1 MSVLEII
8 IFALIKI
15 VIIVSAMLLSVAYLV
30 YFERKVSAWAQN
42 RIGPNRV
49 GWKGALQPFAD
60 LMKLAL
66 KEDIVPQNAD
76 KRIHSL
82 APVIALLVALSTYAV
97 IPFGPD
103 LQIANYNIPLI
114 VADVNIGV
122 LFILALTSLGVYAI
136 TLAGWSSGSKYSL
149 LGGIRS
155 SAQMISYEVSMG
167 FSVAGVLLL
176 SESLRPTAIVESQAS
191 WMWNAIVQPI
201 GFITFL
207 VSAFAETNRLPF
219 DLPEAEPELVGGF
232 HTEYSSMKFAGFFL
246 AEYANM
252 IIASALIVT
261 LYLGGWQIPYLE
273 KLNLSP
279 LVYTLLS
286 LGAFL
291 LKMAALLFFFLWIR
305 WTLPRFRYDQLMNLG
320 WKVLFP
326 LSLINIVWVAVLI
339 MSVLAFLLAGDNIDL
354 GNYRYLILLSAVLLS
369 VGLISVQIRPLAYF
383 FLGIIARLPLV
394 KRIHQPWVDFYESS
408 REILQLRH
416 VIPTSTLGALAHMT
430 DALGFCIILHG
441 FGLEITW
448 VLYLQAVFITGL
460 TAAIGA
466 LSGAHGI
473 QYAAPGSTAFKA

>member
-1 MSVLEII
+1 MSLLEII

-15 VIIVSAMLLSVAYLV
+15 VLIVGVMLVSVAYLV

-49 GWKGALQPFAD
+49 GWKGTLQPFAD
-60 LMKLAL
+60 LFKLVL
-66 KEDIVPQNAD
+66 KEDIVPDNAD
-76 KRIHSL
+76 RKIHAL

-103 LQIANYNIPLI
+103 LQLGSYRIPLL

-176 SESLRPTAIVESQAS
+176 SESLRPMAIVESQYG

-252 IIASALIVT
+252 IIASAFIVT
-261 LYLGGWQIPYLE
+261 LYLGGWQIPYIQELG
-273 KLNLSP
+273 LSP
-279 LVYTLLS
+279 ILETVLCF
-286 LGAFL
+286 GAFL
-291 LKMAALLFFFLWIR
+291 FKMAALLFFFLWVR
-305 WTLPRFRYDQLMNLG
+305 LSLPRFRYDQLMNLG
-320 WKVLFP
+320 WKVMFP
-326 LSLINIVWVAVLI
+326 LSLINIVWVAILI
-339 MSVLAFLLAGDNIDL
+339 MV
-354 GNYRYLILLSAVLLS
+354 
-369 VGLISVQIRPLAYF
+369 
-383 FLGIIARLPLV
+383 
-394 KRIHQPWVDFYESS
+394 
-408 REILQLRH
+408 
-416 VIPTSTLGALAHMT
+416 
-430 DALGFCIILHG
+430 
-441 FGLEITW
+441 FGL
-448 VLYLQAVFITGL
+448 
-460 TAAIGA
+460 
-466 LSGAHGI
+466 
-473 QYAAPGSTAFKA
+473 